1 MFHGEL
7 ALVLDCV
14 TLYELACCR
23 VPVHKRLEVSRQTL
37 SGSKHQLYE
46 YSIIGTTCAR
56 GAAEQRGVTDSAVLM
71 VVARISSVTH
81 KSLPSTRAE
90 ESGAHSS
97 GLSPDQFARKNLF
110 VGPLIAFLND
120 LSRAL
125 IGGQTYERTSS
136 GNVMGQSSLIKK
148 PHHSYPL
155 NCSHLSS

>member
-14 TLYELACCR
+14 TLYELTYCR

-71 VVARISSVTH
+71 VVARISSLTI
-81 KSLPSTRAE
+81 PSTRAE

-110 VGPLIAFLND
+110 VGPLIAFLSD
-120 LSRAL
+120 LLRAL
-125 IGGQTYERTSS
+125 IGGQIYERTSS